1 MPEENT
7 LKVVEATAT
16 NAIELPDGR
25 RINALVQVPTTEND
39 YGGND
44 AAAML
49 ADVIA
54 RRSTKSGEAD
64 TAFESALVQLNQN
77 WKAKRLKMEVDKYKA
92 VRPMMHMWMEYD
104 NAGVLIKIHMLTAHG
119 YAPWDPNLKPQMN
132 MMTVDEMDRVIL
144 EKEYGLITQIDA
156 IDVSDYRVHDPSRR
170 ILEVH

>member
-25 RINALVQVPTTEND
+25 RIDALVQVPTTDND

-49 ADVIA
+49 ADVIS
-54 RRSTKSGEAD
+54 RRSTKPSEAD
-64 TAFESALVQLNQN
+64 AAFESALIQLDQN
-77 WKAKRLKMEVDKYKA
+77 WGDVRHKIRVDKYKA
-92 VRPMMHMWMEYD
+92 TRPMMNMWMEYD
-104 NAGVLIKIHMLTAHG
+104 RAGVLFAIHILTAHG

-144 EKEYGLITQIDA
+144 EKEYGLITQIA
-156 IDVSDYRVHDPSRR
+156 PIDVSDYRV
-170 ILEVH
+170 LEVH

>member
-25 RINALVQVPTTEND
+25 RIDALVQVPTTEND
-39 YGGND
+39 YGGDD

-54 RRSTKSGEAD
+54 RRSTKVSEAD
-64 TAFESALVQLNQN
+64 AAFESALSQLDQN
-77 WKAKRLKMEVDKYKA
+77 WDDVRYKVRADKYKA
-92 VRPMMHMWMEYD
+92 TRPMMNMWMEYD
-104 NAGVLIKIHMLTAHG
+104 NAGVLIKIHILTVHG

-132 MMTVDEMDRVIL
+132 TLTVDEMDRVIL
-144 EKEYGLITQIDA
+144 EKEYGISSVIDP
-156 IDVSDYRVHDPSRR
+156 V
-170 ILEVH
+170 EVH

>member
-25 RINALVQVPTTEND
+25 RIDALVQVPTTEND

-54 RRSTKSGEAD
+54 RRSTKTGEAE
-64 TAFESALVQLNQN
+64 TAFESALVQLNQD
-77 WKAKRLKMEVDKYKA
+77 WKSKRLKMEVDKYKA
-92 VRPMMHMWMEYD
+92 VRPMMELFMEYD
-104 NAGVLIKIHMLTAHG
+104 AAGVLIKIHCLTARG
-119 YAPWDPNLKPQMN
+119 YSPWDANLTPQIDTL
-132 MMTVDEMDRVIL
+132 TVDEMDRVIL
-144 EKEYGLITQIDA
+144 EKEYGISSVIDPVEA
-156 IDVSDYRVHDPSRR
+156 R
-170 ILEVH
+170 

>member
-1 MPEENT
+1 MPEEST

-54 RRSTKSGEAD
+54 RRSTKSSEAD
-64 TAFESALVQLNQN
+64 AAFEDALVQLNQD
-77 WKAKRLKMEVDKYKA
+77 WGDVRHKIRVDRYKA
-92 VRPMMHMWMEYD
+92 TRPMMDMWMEYD
-104 NAGVLIKIHMLTAHG
+104 RAGVLFAIHILTAHG

-144 EKEYGLITQIDA
+144 EKEYGLITQIDP
-156 IDVSDYRVHDPSRR
+156 IDVTDYRV
-170 ILEVH
+170 LEVH